1 MKNPIRPILNYFS
14 AAKTELQ
21 KVTWPTQKDVIRYS
35 VMVII
40 VAVATAVFFSVIDF
54 GLTKATDFI
63 LQKRGIT
70 ATPQTQTQTQEIPAE
85 NLQVDNVQVTTS
97 TPAGN

>member
-1 MKNPIRPILNYFS
+1 MKNPIRPLLNYFS
-14 AAKTELQ
+14 AAKAELQ

-40 VAVATAVFFSVIDF
+40 VAVATAIFFSVIDF

-70 ATPQTQTQTQEIPAE
+70 ATPQTQTQEIPAE

-97 TPAGN
+97 TPTGN

>member
-1 MKNPIRPILNYFS
+1 MKNPIRPILNYLS

-40 VAVATAVFFSVIDF
+40 VAVVTALFFAAIDF

-70 ATPQTQTQTQEIPAE
+70 APAPQAQTQEIPAE

>member
-1 MKNPIRPILNYFS
+1 MKNPIRPLLNYI
-14 AAKTELQ
+14 AASKAELQ

-35 VMVII
+35 VMVVL
-40 VAVATAVFFSVIDF
+40 VAVVMAVFFAGIDF
-54 GLTKATDFI
+54 ALTKATDFI

-70 ATPQTQTQTQEIPAE
+70 APAAQTQTQEIP
-85 NLQVDNVQVTTS
+85 VDNLKVNDVQVTTS